1 MKLIIVA
8 DIFGK
13 TAALMRISTELG
25 AIDVIDPYDGIEMC
39 FNSEDEAYRY
49 FSEHVGLDHYLE
61 IIIQRLQHTTDVT
74 LVGFSVGAAAIW
86 RLSDSKIATNINSA
100 IGFYGSQIRHTPDI
114 QPLFPIEL
122 IFPASETHFDVTQLK
137 NRLSTTE
144 NVSTCQVDFRHGFMN
159 YHSINFDYLGY
170 QVQQLRLRKLFEV
183 DG

>member
-13 TAALMRISTELG
+13 TPALMRISTELG
-25 AIDVIDPYDGIEMC
+25 ATDIIDPYDGIEMC
-39 FNSEDEAYRY
+39 FNSEDEAYAY
-49 FSEHVGLDHYLE
+49 FTQHIGLDTYVQT
-61 IIIQRLQHTTDVT
+61 ISTQLQHTTNLT

-86 RLSDSKIATNINSA
+86 RLSESKIATNINSA
-100 IGFYGSQIRHTPDI
+100 IGFYGSQIRHTPEI

-137 NRLSTTE
+137 NRLSTTK
-144 NVSTCQVDFRHGFMN
+144 NVTTCQVDFRHGFMN

-170 QVQQLRLRKLFEV
+170 QQQQLRLRKLFEV
-183 DG
+183 DD